1 MVAIF
6 TAGEKQSLRTQN
18 VSWLFDFHKVDLV
31 KINNCVKVN
40 NVHLINLYNDHKN
53 VGIRE
58 LKCTKENR
66 PGPLLDKEG
75 K

>member
-6 TAGEKQSLRTQN
+6 AAGEKQSPRTQN
-18 VSWLFDFHKVDLV
+18 VSRLFDFHKADLI
-31 KINNCVKVN
+31 KINNYVKVN
-40 NVHLINLYNDHKN
+40 NVHLITLHNDHKN

-66 PGPLLDKEG
+66 PFLDKEG